1 MSHTWNSAENRPLRI
16 LLIRHA
22 ESTANFSGILS
33 TTQPGPELT
42 ARGSEQ
48 AEALADALR
57 DVPLDGLY
65 ASTLRRTQLT
75 AEPVSRATGLP
86 VTVIE
91 GIHEIEAGDL
101 EDRGDHEAMSAYALP
116 MQVWAQGD
124 FTAAIPGGFSG
135 DHFFERFDRGIAEIW
150 QAHQRRIDGNGNG
163 NGNGDGDGENP
174 DGDTVAIVDHD
185 AAIRVWVA
193 GRADNLGP
201 EFTATHG
208 LGNTGIV
215 VLTGS
220 PDAGWHVETW
230 QGEPV

>member
-1 MSHTWNSAENRPLRI
+1 MSHTWNSAENPALRI

-22 ESTANFSGILS
+22 ESTANEAGILS

-42 ARGSEQ
+42 ARGLEQ
-48 AEALADALR
+48 AEALADALG

-75 AEPVSRATGLP
+75 AEPLSRATGLP

-101 EDRGDHEAMSAYALP
+101 EDLGDHEAMSAYALP

-124 FTAAIPGGFSG
+124 FTAAVPGGFSG
-135 DHFFERFDRGIAEIW
+135 DHFFERFDRGIAEIYE
-150 QAHQRRIDGNGNG
+150 AHRARAGEAAEGA
-163 NGNGDGDGENP
+163 DGERP
-174 DGDTVAIVDHD
+174 DGGTVAIVDYD

-220 PDAGWHVETW
+220 PVDGWHVETW
-230 QGEPV
+230 QGEPVA

>member
-1 MSHTWNSAENRPLRI
+1 MTNSGNSAETSALRI

-42 ARGSEQ
+42 ARGREQ

-57 DVPLDGLY
+57 DVSLDGIY
-65 ASTLRRTQLT
+65 ASTLRRTRLT
-75 AEPVSRATGLP
+75 AEPLSRATGLP

-101 EDRGDHEAMSAYALP
+101 EDRGDHEALSAYALP

-150 QAHQRRIDGNGNG
+150 RTHQGSSGSVGTDGGRVRGSNV
-163 NGNGDGDGENP
+163 
-174 DGDTVAIVDHD
+174 DGDTVAIVNHD

-201 EFTATHG
+201 EFTSTHA
-208 LGNTGIV
+208 LDNTGIV

-220 PDAGWHVETW
+220 PATGWHVETW
-230 QGEPV
+230 QGEPVA

>member
-1 MSHTWNSAENRPLRI
+1 MSHTGIPTGDSPIRI
-16 LLIRHA
+16 LLVRHA
-22 ESTANFSGILS
+22 ESTANFAGLLS

-42 ARGSEQ
+42 TRGREQ

-75 AEPVSRATGLP
+75 AEPLSRTTGLP

-101 EDRGDHEAMSAYALP
+101 EDRSDHEAMAAYAQP
-116 MQVWAQGD
+116 FRVWAQGD
-124 FTAAIPGGFSG
+124 FTAAVPGGFSG

-150 QAHQRRIDGNGNG
+150 QAH
-163 NGNGDGDGENP
+163 P
-174 DGDTVAIVDHD
+174 DGGTVAIVDHD

-201 EFTATHG
+201 DFTSTHG
-208 LGNTGIV
+208 LDNTGIV

-220 PDAGWHVETW
+220 PSTGWHVETW
-230 QGEPV
+230 QGEPVA

>member
-1 MSHTWNSAENRPLRI
+1 MIRI
-16 LLIRHA
+16 ILIRHA
-22 ESTANFSGILS
+22 ESTANESGTLS

-42 ARGSEQ
+42 TRGREQ

-75 AEPVSRATGLP
+75 AEPLARQTGLSL
-86 VTVIE
+86 TVIE

-101 EDRGDHEAMSAYALP
+101 EDRSDHEAMSAYALP

-124 FTAAIPGGFSG
+124 FTATVPGGFSG

-150 QAHQRRIDGNGNG
+150 QSHQTSS
-163 NGNGDGDGENP
+163 GDRP

-201 EFTATHG
+201 EFTSTHG
-208 LGNTGIV
+208 LANTGIV

-220 PDAGWHVETW
+220 PTAGWHVETW
-230 QGEPV
+230 QGEPVA

>member
-1 MSHTWNSAENRPLRI
+1 MSPTWIPTGASRI
-16 LLIRHA
+16 RVLLIRHA
-22 ESTANFSGILS
+22 ESTANEAGILS

-42 ARGSEQ
+42 ARGREQ
-48 AEALADALR
+48 AEALAEALAETVR

-75 AEPVSRATGLP
+75 AEPLSRATGLP

-116 MQVWAQGD
+116 FQTWAQGD
-124 FTAAIPGGFSG
+124 FTAAVPGGFSG

-150 QAHQRRIDGNGNG
+150 QAHQ
-163 NGNGDGDGENP
+163 

-201 EFTATHG
+201 DFTSTHG
-208 LGNTGIV
+208 LANTGIV

-220 PDAGWHVETW
+220 PADGWHVETW
-230 QGEPV
+230 QGEPVT

>member
-1 MSHTWNSAENRPLRI
+1 MSHTWNSAENYSLRI

-22 ESTANFSGILS
+22 ESTANESGILS

-42 ARGSEQ
+42 ARGREQ
-48 AEALADALR
+48 AEALADELR
-57 DVPLDGLY
+57 DVPLDGIY

-75 AEPVSRATGLP
+75 AEPLARRTGLP

-101 EDRGDHEAMSAYALP
+101 EDRGDHEAMAAYAQP
-116 MQVWAQGD
+116 FRVWAQGD
-124 FTAAIPGGFSG
+124 FTAAVPGGFSG

-150 QAHQRRIDGNGNG
+150 QAHQRAHQR
-163 NGNGDGDGENP
+163 GEKQ

-201 EFTATHG
+201 EFTSTHG
-208 LGNTGIV
+208 LANTGIV
-215 VLTGS
+215 ALTGS
-220 PDAGWHVETW
+220 PATGWHAETW
-230 QGEPV
+230 QGEPVA

>member
-1 MSHTWNSAENRPLRI
+1 MSHTGYSAENSSLRI

-42 ARGSEQ
+42 ARGREQ

-57 DVPLDGLY
+57 DVSLDGLY

-75 AEPVSRATGLP
+75 AEPLSRATGLP

-135 DHFFERFDRGIAEIW
+135 DHFFERFDRGISEIW
-150 QAHQRRIDGNGNG
+150 QAHQRSSDDSA
-163 NGNGDGDGENP
+163 DGDGADGNRA

-201 EFTATHG
+201 DFTSTHS

-220 PDAGWHVETW
+220 PVAGWHVETW
-230 QGEPV
+230 QGEPVA

>member
-1 MSHTWNSAENRPLRI
+1 MSRTWNSVENASIRI

-22 ESTANFSGILS
+22 ESTANESGILS
-33 TTQPGPELT
+33 TTQPGPDLT
-42 ARGSEQ
+42 ARGREQ
-48 AEALADALR
+48 ADTLADALR
-57 DVPLDGLY
+57 DVPIDGLY

-75 AEPVSRATGLP
+75 AEPLARQTGLP

-124 FTAAIPGGFSG
+124 FSAAVPGGFSG

-150 QAHQRRIDGNGNG
+150 QAHQG
-163 NGNGDGDGENP
+163 GENP
-174 DGDTVAIVDHD
+174 DGDTVAVVDHD

-201 EFTATHG
+201 EFTSTHG
-208 LGNTGIV
+208 LENTGIV
-215 VLTGS
+215 ALTGS
-220 PDAGWHVETW
+220 PAAGWHVETW
-230 QGEPV
+230 QGEPVT